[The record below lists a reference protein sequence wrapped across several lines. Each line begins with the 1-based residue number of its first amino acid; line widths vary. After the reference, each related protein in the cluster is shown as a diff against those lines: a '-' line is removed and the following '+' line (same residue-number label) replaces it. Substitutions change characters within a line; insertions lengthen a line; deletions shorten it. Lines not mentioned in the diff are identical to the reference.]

1 MSKKIMVVD
10 NHPLILQF
18 LSNLLEK
25 EGHHVLTAKDG
36 LSALEAMKTFVPD
49 IVFVDLIMPNI
60 SGKRLCRIMRKRPHL
75 KDIYIVILSA
85 IAAEEKVDVADF
97 GANACIAKGPFNK
110 MAEHVVQV
118 IAQFD
123 RKEPASGSS
132 GEILGLEHVTARE
145 ITKELLS
152 SKRHVEVILNGM
164 SEGILEVSPDSK
176 IVYANPSCLA
186 LLGLPEEKLLTSDFV
201 GLFNGTDRR
210 RIEKVLDALG
220 DGPQEIP
227 QESPV
232 SRNGKHF
239 ALKVS
244 PLASEEHKAVIMVK
258 DVSERTKLQAK
269 LQEAQKMEA
278 IGTLAGGIA
287 HDFNNLLMAI
297 QGNVSLMLLETD
309 AAHPYYKRLKA
320 VQDHIRCG
328 SRLTGQLLGY
338 ARKGR
343 YEVRPFNLNDLVT
356 ETLDRFEGESS
367 MISLSRGLAENLALI
382 EADQG
387 QVEQSLINLYA
398 NAFDALPDGGEI
410 EVTTANVTH
419 EEMKGK
425 EYNPR
430 PGEYVLLMVR
440 DNGIGMDQKTLGRLF
455 EPFFTTK
462 EMGRGT
468 GLGLASVY
476 GIVKGHGGYI
486 DVESGTGKGTTFR
499 IFLPA
504 IGSSVGHDSNSQA
517 RPIM

>member
-10 NHPLILQF
+10 NHHLILQF
-18 LSNLLEK
+18 LGKLLEK
-25 EGHHVLTAKDG
+25 EGHHVVTAKDG

-75 KDIYIVILSA
+75 KDVYIVILSA
-85 IAAEEKVDVADF
+85 VAAEENVDVVDF
-97 GANACIAKGPFNK
+97 GANACIAKCPFNR
-110 MAEHVVQV
+110 MAEHVLQIIVR
-118 IAQFD
+118 AD
-123 RKEPASGSS
+123 KKGAASASS
-132 GEILGLEHVTARE
+132 REILGIEDVTARE
-145 ITKELLS
+145 ITEELLAV
-152 SKRHVEVILNGM
+152 KRHFEVILNGM
-164 SEGILEVSPDSK
+164 SEGILEISAESK
-176 IVYANPSCLA
+176 IVYVNPSCLA

-201 GLFNGTDRR
+201 RLFNGTDRR
-210 RIEKVLDALG
+210 RIEEVLGGLG

-227 QESPV
+227 QDAPI
-232 SRNGKHF
+232 SRNGRHF
-239 ALKVS
+239 ALRVS
-244 PLASEEHKAVIMVK
+244 SLPCKEHKAVIMLK
-258 DVSERTKLQAK
+258 DVSERTKLEAK

-309 AAHPYYKRLKA
+309 DTHPYYKRLKA
-320 VQDHIRCG
+320 VQEHVRLG
-328 SRLTGQLLGY
+328 SRLTNQLLGY

-343 YEVRPFNLNDLVT
+343 YEVRPFNLNDLINM
-356 ETLDRFEGESS
+356 TLDGFERENQT
-367 MISLSRGLAENLALI
+367 ISVSRGLAENLALI
-382 EADQG
+382 EADRG
-387 QVEQSLINLYA
+387 QVELVLINLCA
-398 NAFDALPDGGEI
+398 NASEALPGGGEI

-430 PGEYVLLMVR
+430 TGKYVLLTVR
-440 DNGIGMDQKTLGRLF
+440 DNGVGMDQQTVRRVF

-486 DVESGTGKGTTFR
+486 DVESRKGKGTTFKV
-499 IFLPA
+499 FLPA
-504 IGSSVGHDSNSQA
+504 IG
-517 RPIM
+517 P

>member
-49 IVFVDLIMPNI
+49 VVFVDLIMPNI

-85 IAAEEKVDVADF
+85 VAAEEKVDFVEF

-110 MAEHVVQV
+110 MAEHVLHV
-118 IAQFD
+118 IAQVD
-123 RKEPASGSS
+123 KKETASGSS
-132 GEILGLEHVTARE
+132 REILGVEHVTARE

-152 SKRHVEVILNGM
+152 VKHHFEVILKGM
-164 SEGILEVSPDSK
+164 SEGILEISAESK
-176 IVYANPSCLA
+176 IVYANPTSLA
-186 LLGLPEEKLLTSDFV
+186 LMGLPEESLLTSDFV
-201 GLFNGTDRR
+201 ELFNGTDRR
-210 RIEKVLDALG
+210 RIEKVLDGLV

-227 QESPV
+227 QDSPV
-232 SRNGKHF
+232 SRNGKQF
-239 ALKVS
+239 AIKVA
-244 PLASEEHKAVIMVK
+244 PLAANERKAVVMLK
-258 DVSERTKLQAK
+258 DVSEHAKLQAK

-309 AAHPYYKRLKA
+309 ATHPHQKRLQA
-320 VQDHIRCG
+320 VQEHIRSG
-328 SRLTGQLLGY
+328 SRLTNQLLGY

-343 YEVRPFNLNDLVT
+343 YEVRPFNLNDFVS
-356 ETLDRFEGESS
+356 ETLDAFERGNK
-367 MISLSRGLAENLALI
+367 MIAVTRGLAESLAFI

-387 QVEQSLINLYA
+387 QVEQILINLCA
-398 NAFDALPDGGEI
+398 NASDALPDGGEI

-419 EEMKGK
+419 VEMKGK

-430 PGEYVLLMVR
+430 PGEYVLLTVR
-440 DNGIGMDQKTLGRLF
+440 DNGIGMDQKTLARVF

-504 IGSSVGHDSNSQA
+504 IGSSVGDDPNTHA
-517 RPIM
+517 RPIT

>member
-25 EGHHVLTAKDG
+25 QGHHVLTAKDG

-85 IAAEEKVDVADF
+85 IAAEEKLDVADF

-110 MAEHVVQV
+110 MAEHVIQV
-118 IAQFD
+118 IGQFD
-123 RKEPASGSS
+123 MKGLASRPS
-132 GEILGLEHVTARE
+132 GEILGIEHVTARE

-152 SKRHVEVILNGM
+152 SKRHFEVILNGM
-164 SEGILEVSPDSK
+164 SEGILEISPELK
-176 IVYANPSCLA
+176 IVYANPSCLS
-186 LLGLPEEKLLTSDFV
+186 LLGMPEEKLLTSDFV
-201 GLFNGTDRR
+201 GLFNGRDRT
-210 RIEKVLDALG
+210 RIEKLLGTLG
-220 DGPQEIP
+220 DGPREIP
-227 QESPV
+227 EESPV
-232 SRNGKHF
+232 SRNGRHF

-244 PLASEEHKAVIMVK
+244 PLASQPHKAVIIFK

-269 LQEAQKMEA
+269 LQEAQKMQA

-309 AAHPYYKRLKA
+309 AAHAHYKRLKA
-320 VQDHIRCG
+320 VQEHIRCG
-328 SRLTGQLLGY
+328 SRLTNQLLGY

-356 ETLDRFEGESS
+356 ETLDRLEGESD
-367 MISLSRGLAENLALI
+367 MITVSRGLAENLALI
-382 EADQG
+382 EADQR
-387 QVEQSLINLYA
+387 QVEQILINLHA
-398 NAFDALPDGGEI
+398 NACDALPDEGEI

-425 EYNPR
+425 EYDPK

-440 DNGIGMDQKTLGRLF
+440 DNGIGMDQNTLERVF

-486 DVESGTGKGTTFR
+486 DVESETGKGTTFR
-499 IFLPA
+499 IYLPA
-504 IGSSVGHDSNSQA
+504 IRFGQDPNDQA
-517 RPIM
+517 GPSRS

>member
-60 SGKRLCRIMRKRPHL
+60 SGRRLCRIIRKRPHL

-85 IAAEEKVDVADF
+85 VAAEEQVDVVDF

-110 MAEHVVQV
+110 MAENVLHV

-123 RKEPASGSS
+123 NQKSSSGSLP
-132 GEILGLEHVTARE
+132 EILGLEHVTARE

-152 SKRHVEVILNGM
+152 SRRHFEVILNGM
-164 SEGILEVSPDSK
+164 SEGILEISPESK
-176 IVYANPSCLA
+176 VVYANPSCLA
-186 LLGLPEEKLLTSDFV
+186 LMGVPEEKLLTSDFV

-210 RIEKVLDALG
+210 RIEEALDTLA

-227 QESPV
+227 PESPV
-232 SRNGKHF
+232 SRNGRHF

-244 PLASEEHKAVIMVK
+244 PLASNEHKAVIIVK
-258 DVSERTKLQAK
+258 DVSERMKLQAK

-297 QGNVSLMLLETD
+297 QGNVSLMLLETETT
-309 AAHPYYKRLKA
+309 HPHYKKLKA
-320 VQDHIRCG
+320 VQEHIRCG
-328 SRLTGQLLGY
+328 SRLTNQLLGY

-343 YEVRPFNLNDLVT
+343 YEVRPFDLNELVADI
-356 ETLDRFEGESS
+356 LDRFEGEERA
-367 MISLSRGLAENLALI
+367 ISVTRELAENLALI

-387 QVEQSLINLYA
+387 QIEQILINLCS
-398 NAFDALPDGGEI
+398 NAFDALPDGGEM
-410 EVTTANVTH
+410 EVITANATF

-430 PGEYVLLMVR
+430 PGEYVLLTVR
-440 DNGIGMDQKTLGRLF
+440 DNGIGMDQKTLMRVF

-462 EMGRGT
+462 AMGRGT

-486 DVESGTGKGTTFR
+486 DVESGIGEGTTFR

-504 IGSSVGHDSNSQA
+504 IASLGGQDPDLQPRTTA
-517 RPIM
+517 